1 MTVRIVEERGRL
13 VVDIRTRGPDG
24 AHIRERRN
32 APDGIKSPS
41 AAKRWGEARQAH
53 LVHDGPEIDEEPA
66 PTLADFA
73 PRWMKEYAKANGN
86 KPSTL
91 AAKGTIL
98 KLHLV
103 PVLGRLRLDQI
114 GEVDVQR
121 LKLHL
126 AGMSEK
132 TRACVLSQLATMLRT
147 AERWEEIIKAPHIAL
162 PRIPVAPM
170 EFYDFPEW
178 ERLIAGAAHAGPMV
192 LAAMLLGGEAGLRRG
207 ELVALEQA
215 DVGPAAINVQHNE
228 WEGIAGTT
236 KGGKFRRVPM
246 TDRLRETISVV
257 RHLRGKRL
265 LWQANGRRVGIA
277 TLQSWMETACR
288 RAGLPESR
296 NLHKLRHTFCSHLAM
311 NGVPAKVIQELAG
324 HADLKTTM
332 RYMHLARGSAEAA
345 IASLGRPRRAE
356 SGEQAGSKSQ

>member
-1 MTVRIVEERGRL
+1 MTVRVVEERGRL
-13 VVDIRTRGPDG
+13 VVDIRTRLPTGK
-24 AHIRERRN
+24 IRRERRN
-32 APDGIKSPS
+32 APDGIKSKS
-41 AAKRWGEARQAH
+41 AAKRWGESRQAH
-53 LVHDGPEIDEEPA
+53 LVHNGPDITEEPA

-73 PRWMKEYAKANGN
+73 PRWMKEYARANGN

-91 AAKGTIL
+91 AAKETIL

-114 GEVDVQR
+114 AEIDVQR

-126 AGMSEK
+126 EGMAEK

-178 ERLIAGAAHAGPMV
+178 ERLVDGARRAGPMV
-192 LAAMLLGGEAGLRRG
+192 LAAILLGGEAGLRRG
-207 ELVALEQA
+207 ELIALEQA
-215 DVGPAAINVQHNE
+215 DIGPTAINIQHNE

-246 TDRLRETISVV
+246 TDRLREAVAVV
-257 RHLRGKRL
+257 RHIRGKRL
-265 LWQANGRRVGIA
+265 LWQANGHRVGIT
-277 TLQSWMETACR
+277 TLQSWLETACR
-288 RAGLPESR
+288 RAGLPPSR
-296 NLHKLRHTFCSHLAM
+296 NLHRLRHTFCSHLAM
-311 NGVPAKVIQELAG
+311 RGAPAKTIQELAG

-345 IASLGRPRRAE
+345 IALLGRGAG
-356 SGEQAGSKSQ
+356 GEQVTEKARI